1 MIISLRAREE
11 GIIISE
17 QRYNQILRK
26 AIRTFQSFDKK
37 DLDNGSTMEYINN
50 ELKGFPTRQPEAT
63 QFSLDNGGLV
73 SQTGN
78 TGGGTGY

>member
-1 MIISLRAREE
+1 MI
-11 GIIISE
+11 
-17 QRYNQILRK
+17 
-26 AIRTFQSFDKK
+26 KK
-37 DLDNGSTMEYINN
+37 KLDNGMTMEYINN